1 MKPVLLMVSCAIA
14 AAGCSQSIKEIG
26 RPPSLSKV
34 GYGLHGDDVVAAPVN
49 YVAPPKARGYSL
61 WNNRSGDLFTDK
73 VALEP
78 GDILTVKIA
87 INDKAQF
94 ANESDS
100 KRTVGRGLDVGGKYD
115 VSGIEGDAGADAEVN
130 STSNFKGSGA
140 TVRSETIKLSVAAVV
155 TRVLANGNLVVRGS
169 QEVRVNSELRILT
182 IAGIV
187 RPTDIGPYNTI
198 SYERIAEA
206 RISYGG
212 RGHISH
218 MQRPPYGQQ
227 ILNHVLPF

>member
-1 MKPVLLMVSCAIA
+1 MRYSVAIA
-14 AAGCSQSIKEIG
+14 FVALGLSACSQSMKEIG
-26 RPPSLSKV
+26 RPPSLSQV
-34 GYGLHGDDVVAAPVN
+34 GYGLAGDEFDAAPVDYKN
-49 YVAPPKARGYSL
+49 ETPRRSSSL
-61 WNNRSGDLFTDK
+61 WNSRGGDLFTDK
-73 VALEP
+73 VALDP

-94 ANESDS
+94 ANQSDS
-100 KRTVGRGLDVGGKYD
+100 KRTVGRGLDLGGTY
-115 VSGIEGDAGADAEVN
+115 SIAGASSSGNAEAEIN
-130 STSNFKGSGA
+130 STSNFKGSGG
-140 TVRSETIKLSVAAVV
+140 TVRAETIRLSVAAVV
-155 TRVLANGNLVVRGS
+155 TRVLGNGNLVVRGS
-169 QEVRVNSELRILT
+169 QEVRVNSELRVLT

-187 RPTDIGPYNTI
+187 RPRDIGPYNTI

-227 ILNHVLPF
+227 ILNHILPF